1 MIEIT
6 QSEAW
11 TLNLIIT
18 FCQSGVGGRPLES
31 EESATLEENRQ
42 LLQMLAKYIV
52 EENNPV
58 PEEVSLTLL
67 SCLIP
72 LGNSLLSPTSEGMP
86 FAELIS
92 ILATLASA
100 GSGVGHVQ
108 LFRASTEWLATCRY
122 NFMSTTFRFEETYLC
137 TYITTF

>member
-1 MIEIT
+1 
-6 QSEAW
+6 
-11 TLNLIIT
+11 
-18 FCQSGVGGRPLES
+18 LES
-31 EESATLEENRQ
+31 EENATLEENRQ

-86 FAELIS
+86 FADLIS

-122 NFMSTTFRFEETYLC
+122 VWLLKYSSM
-137 TYITTF
+137 I

>member
-1 MIEIT
+1 VSNISFILVPTLWVIEIT
-6 QSEAW
+6 K
-11 TLNLIIT
+11 
-18 FCQSGVGGRPLES
+18 CQVEHLLSIHNCLSGLGGRPLES

-108 LFRASTEWLATCRY
+108 LFRVSTEWLATCRY
-122 NFMSTTFRFEETYLC
+122 NCQL
-137 TYITTF
+137 